1 MISPSPA
8 VQGGFGAV
16 GGSEHG
22 GSQSDNWVEEDDTEM
37 ALQNT
42 INRLERLILKSRV
55 GKAETP
61 RSSSSVA
68 ASAGAGGGTGDSAAG
83 AAAGAAS
90 AAAAAGAG
98 GSRSPPKRPHGL
110 SIGGRMAS
118 SRSRLRAP
126 LTDRPS
132 MPSRRQS
139 TSFFD
144 TKPLHSARDSGGSFS
159 KAWDAMGED
168 RGRGSSDAGAGDNGI
183 KAVEGNED
191 RGVKRRPVISK
202 TAHSRAQSEGWRAD
216 RAVEDGGVGTPP
228 TVEGSTESSNG
239 SPSDRWGGW
248 DSEPWEREG
257 VAEVL

>member
-1 MISPSPA
+1 MTSPSPA
-8 VQGGFGAV
+8 VRGGFGAV

-55 GKAETP
+55 GKTETP
-61 RSSSSVA
+61 RTTSSSVA
-68 ASAGAGGGTGDSAAG
+68 ASAGAGPAAG
-83 AAAGAAS
+83 AAA
-90 AAAAAGAG
+90 AAAPSATASSGG
-98 GSRSPPKRPHGL
+98 GSRSPPRRPHGL
-110 SIGGRMAS
+110 SIGGRMPS

-144 TKPLHSARDSGGSFS
+144 TKPLHSARDSGGSFT
-159 KAWDAMGED
+159 KAWDAMEED
-168 RGRGSSDAGAGDNGI
+168 RGRGSSDTGVGEDGIGALEGD
-183 KAVEGNED
+183 ED

-202 TAHSRAQSEGWRAD
+202 KAHSRAQSEGWRGD
-216 RAVEDGGVGTPP
+216 RAADDAGVGTPP

-239 SPSDRWGGW
+239 SPSDRWG
-248 DSEPWEREG
+248 
-257 VAEVL
+257 